1 MSIIGNSLST
11 GGGSVNLSSTA
22 LLRVTTN
29 RNEIGS
35 AIASRSSYSCRGKGK
50 HLNGADGNC
59 TYFFTIPQSAFS
71 NSAAFTVTVET
82 QSYTG
87 SGTIIISTVKE
98 YDLSLSLSAK

>member
-1 MSIIGNSLST
+1 MSIIGNALSV
-11 GGGSVNLSSTA
+11 GGSSVDLSSTA

-29 RNEIGS
+29 RNEIGNG
-35 AIASRSSYSCRGKGK
+35 IVSRSSYSYKGKGK
-50 HLNGADGNC
+50 HLNGSSGNC
-59 TYFFTIPQSAFS
+59 TYFFTIPQRAFS
-71 NSAAFTVTVET
+71 NSAAFTVTIET